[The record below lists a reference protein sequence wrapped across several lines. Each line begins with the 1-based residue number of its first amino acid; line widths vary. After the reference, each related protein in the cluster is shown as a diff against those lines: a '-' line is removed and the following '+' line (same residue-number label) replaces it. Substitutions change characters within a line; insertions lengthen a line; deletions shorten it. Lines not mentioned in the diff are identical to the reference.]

1 MKIIL
6 TLLLATGFLFA
17 CNSGS
22 DNGKNTATDTAAE
35 NHKEHGE
42 QATKLV
48 LNNGVKWKADST
60 TLLNVALL
68 QKIVSTTKK
77 GSLEDYMQTAAQL
90 QEGLTKMVNECKM
103 KGHDHDALHQWLE
116 PLMEK
121 TKELE
126 NATTVEHA
134 ATILNEVDNHIN
146 LFAQYFEK

>member
-22 DNGKNTATDTAAE
+22 DNEKNTAPASVAE
-35 NHKEHGE
+35 NHQEHE
-42 QATKLV
+42 EVTTQLV
-48 LNNGVKWKADST
+48 LNNGAKWKADST

-68 QKIVSTTKK
+68 QNIVSEAKK

-103 KGHDHDALHQWLE
+103 KGAEHDALHQWLE
-116 PLMEK
+116 PLMDK
-121 TKELE
+121 TKELDK
-126 NATTVEHA
+126 ATTVEKA
-134 ATILNEVDNHIN
+134 ATILNEVDKHIN
-146 LFAQYFEK
+146 LFKQYFEK